1 VLNNLTIDLTDSY
14 LDYVASIPNIASS
27 LTSLGRSYHRE
38 MNAPVSE
45 AIAGLEESL
54 TTFQTSL
61 LSSELIS
68 ALAVIR
74 TIRAS
79 STMETAQTAWSRLL
93 NLPGGTGGD
102 DDAAGDPAASS
113 SPRGGLLGRAEAK
126 RPRPKNGLFYTH
138 QELWNTSESVTVKK
152 ATKQGVVVRAEERS
166 EPRARQST
174 MGKSDPHDVVVQKE
188 EQLAMSAEKAKVGRP
203 FVV

>member
-1 VLNNLTIDLTDSY
+1 
-14 LDYVASIPNIASS
+14 
-27 LTSLGRSYHRE
+27 

-45 AIAGLEESL
+45 AIAGLEQGL

-79 STMETAQTAWSRLL
+79 SSMETAQTAWSRFL
-93 NLPGGTGGD
+93 NLPGGSGGD
-102 DDAAGDPAASS
+102 DDAAADPTASPS
-113 SPRGGLLGRAEAK
+113 QSGGLFGRAEAK
-126 RPRPKNGLFYTH
+126 RPRPKNGMFYTH
-138 QELWNTSESVTVKK
+138 QELWNTTEPVTVEK
-152 ATKQGVVVRAEERS
+152 AAKQGVVEERS

-174 MGKSDPHDVVVQKE
+174 MGKSNPHDVVVQKE
-188 EQLAMSAEKAKVGRP
+188 EQRAMGAEKARVGRP